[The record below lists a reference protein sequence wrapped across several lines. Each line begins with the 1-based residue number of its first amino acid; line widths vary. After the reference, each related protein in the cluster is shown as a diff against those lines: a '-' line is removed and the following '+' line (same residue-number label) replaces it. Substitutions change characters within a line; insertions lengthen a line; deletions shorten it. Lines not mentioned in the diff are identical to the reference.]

1 MFECQQ
7 ALIKDDREVLNII
20 EYLCTQSNNIYN
32 CGLYYAR
39 QVYFKTKKVVTGNDL
54 CSVLVKNRHYRSMLA
69 SSSQQTCHAVGEA
82 FKSFKDLNQKFKTGK
97 IENKPNVPKYR
108 KSGGLFTVSFL
119 KKQIKLTDKGIR
131 IPLGKTVKAWFGL
144 KEFHIPMPSNL
155 KFEELREIR
164 FLPRNGCFYAEFVYV
179 AKEVKPS
186 GLDYSKALGIDHGVN
201 NWLTCVD
208 NLGQSFII
216 NGKKL
221 KSKNQW
227 YNKRVSQLK
236 TNKSKGFWSK
246 QLANITE
253 KRNRQTRDAINK
265 VAKLVINHCI
275 KNCIGK
281 VVFGWNKGQK
291 DGSKM
296 GRKSNQE
303 FVSIPTGKL
312 KNRIEQLCEKYNIE
326 FIETEESYTSK
337 SSFLDEDLLPTYG
350 EKPQEYNPSGKRIK
364 RGLYATAQKWLINAD
379 CNGAA
384 NILKKVAVRLR
395 LDLSQIS
402 RGGLTTPLKV
412 QFWTV

>member
-7 ALIKDDREVLNII
+7 NLIKQDREVLNIL

-32 CGLYYAR
+32 CGVYYAR
-39 QVYFKTKKVVTGNDL
+39 QIYFKTKRIVTGDDIS
-54 CSVLVKNRHYRSMLA
+54 SVLVKNRHFRSMLA
-69 SSSQQTCHAVGEA
+69 ASSQQTCRSVGEA
-82 FKSFKDLNQKFKTGK
+82 FKSFKKLNQEFKMGK
-97 IENKPNVPKYR
+97 MEDKPKVPKYR

-119 KKQIKLTDKGIR
+119 KGSIKLTDKGIR

-144 KEFHIPMPSNL
+144 KEFYIPMPSNL
-155 KFEELREIR
+155 NFEEIREIR

-179 AKEVKPS
+179 AKEVKSS
-186 GLDYSKALGIDHGVN
+186 GLDYSKVLGIDHGVN

-208 NLGQSFII
+208 NIGQSFIV

-236 TNKSKGFWSK
+236 TGKSKGFWSR
-246 QLANITE
+246 QLASITE
-253 KRNRQTRDAINK
+253 KRNRQMRDAVNK
-265 VAKLVINHCI
+265 AARLVVNYCL
-275 KNCIGK
+275 KNNIGRL
-281 VVFGWNKGQK
+281 VFGWNKGQK
-291 DGSKM
+291 NKSKM

-303 FVSIPTGKL
+303 FVSIPTAKL
-312 KNRIEQLCEKYNIE
+312 KDRIEQLCEKYKIE

-337 SSFLDEDLLPTYG
+337 SSFLDGDIVPTYG
-350 EKPQEYNPSGKRIK
+350 EKPQEYKPSGKRIK
-364 RGLYATAQKWLINAD
+364 RGLYRTAQNWLINAD

-384 NILKKVAVRLR
+384 NILRNVAIRLG
-395 LDLSQIS
+395 LDLSRIG